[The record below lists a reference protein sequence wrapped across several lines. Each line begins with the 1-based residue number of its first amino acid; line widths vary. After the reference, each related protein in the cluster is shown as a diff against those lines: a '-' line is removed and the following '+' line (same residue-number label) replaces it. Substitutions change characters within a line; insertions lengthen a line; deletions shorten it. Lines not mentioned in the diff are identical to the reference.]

1 MSTLTKIADRIS
13 TASEEIFMLLKEEGL
28 LKEAIIATIVFSI
41 LLFILI

>member
-1 MSTLTKIADRIS
+1 MSTLTKIAGRIS
-13 TASEEIFMLLKEEGL
+13 TTSEEIILLLKEEGL

>member
-1 MSTLTKIADRIS
+1 MSTLTKIAGRIS
-13 TASEEIFMLLKEEGL
+13 TTSDEIILLLKEEGL